1 IVFRYSLDKNAILHP
16 SSPPSIPLSQAPLLF
31 CRLPHHCPL
40 PLFSLFHLHH
50 HFSYPQQNCHVQM
63 NEPLC
68 PCRLLK
74 CSGFSHSSSS
84 SFFLHKVQFDAEL
97 CNHWCKIQLSNPC
110 FCSCQLNLSFHFLA
124 CCYLQAAVLKG
135 YPSEITLVSF
145 YCLFGSIQSALV
157 TLILK
162 ETQTLGC

>member
-1 IVFRYSLDKNAILHP
+1 MDEQLMDH
-16 SSPPSIPLSQAPLLF
+16 
-31 CRLPHHCPL
+31 
-40 PLFSLFHLHH
+40 
-50 HFSYPQQNCHVQM
+50 
-63 NEPLC
+63 
-68 PCRLLK
+68 
-74 CSGFSHSSSS
+74 
-84 SFFLHKVQFDAEL
+84 FDAKL

-110 FCSCQLNLSFHFLA
+110 FCSSQLNPSFHFLA

-135 YPSEITLVSF
+135 YPLEIMLVSF